1 MYLIFMVT
9 YVTVNSK
16 ITLKMWSEKSTYPEK
31 DNYFT
36 NFIYPFSIAYSSIR
50 VSDWFSECLLN
61 VDLIFKVIL
70 RRALEIN

>member
-1 MYLIFMVT
+1 
-9 YVTVNSK
+9 
-16 ITLKMWSEKSTYPEK
+16 MWSEKSTYPEK